1 MEQKT
6 ITLTW
11 DYLYKNDAT
20 AKFYNCGNGN
30 DTIALFSGFGQTVAN
45 HKVLNAVF
53 DWAMAEQYQIV
64 VVETFINDIETCAQK
79 TEYEYNDFQKL
90 IDMILGAIPGTTD
103 NYPHIIAHSTP
114 TIPITK
120 NFSNSIENKKPVLA
134 KSATFFA
141 PFPTNSNI
149 LDSLKRGTQDN
160 SVKQQID
167 NIKTFAEKLFTV
179 EIDTTSMGKYKQLPF
194 GLVAGTKDA
203 TAPADNTTKLV
214 AKAANPNITLR
225 VVNENHNF
233 SRITPND
240 IIEIVKTQ
248 IGLAKGN

>member
-1 MEQKT
+1 MEQKP

-11 DYLYKNDAT
+11 DYLYKKDAT
-20 AKFYNCGNGN
+20 ATFYNCGNGN
-30 DTIALFSGFGQTVAN
+30 DTIALFSGFGQTVVQHN
-45 HKVLNAVF
+45 VLKTVF
-53 DWAMAEQYQIV
+53 DWAMREQYQIV
-64 VVETFINDIETCAQK
+64 VVETFINDIKTCATK
-79 TEYEYNDFQKL
+79 TKYEYNDFQEL
-90 IDMILGAIPGTTD
+90 FNMILCAIPGTTD

-120 NFSNSIENKKPVLA
+120 NFSNRIENKKNVLA

-149 LDSLKRGTQDN
+149 LDSLQRGTRDEDIK
-160 SVKQQID
+160 KQIT

-179 EIDTTSMGKYKQLPF
+179 EIDPTLMGKYKFPF
-194 GLVAGTKDA
+194 GLVAGKKDT
-203 TAPADNTTKLV
+203 TAPAQHTTELV
-214 AKAANPNITLR
+214 TEAANPNITWR

-233 SRITPND
+233 SRIASNE

-248 IGLAKGN
+248 IERTREN